1 MYLCYID
8 ESGTPE
14 IPGNTSHFVLAGISI
29 PIWHWRNTDRS
40 ISTILTRYDLG
51 DEEFHAGWIL
61 RRYLEQSRIPD
72 FENLSRT
79 QRRAAVE
86 RERNICLLQL
96 QKSNRSKAYRQMKKT
111 YAHERPYIHLTLAER
126 QNVAREIADSVSD
139 WRSARLFAE
148 CIDKTHFDPIRI
160 GCTADEQAFEQ
171 IVSRFEQY
179 VESTDEPGDRRFGLL
194 VHDNNATVARKH
206 TDLMR
211 RFHQRGTLW
220 TRIERLIETPLFVD
234 SRLTR
239 MVQIADLC
247 AYALRRYLEN
257 QESDLFGRLFPRAHR
272 IQNRVVGVRHYTGAS
287 CTCEIC
293 RSHRIALQPAPRQNT
308 GPLPAEP

>member
-1 MYLCYID
+1 MYLCYVD

-40 ISTILTRYDLG
+40 ISTILIRYGLG
-51 DEEFHAGWIL
+51 SEELHAGWLL
-61 RRYLEQSRIPD
+61 RKYLEQSRIPD
-72 FENLSRT
+72 FENLSWT

-86 RERNICLLQL
+86 RERNIYLLKL
-96 QKSNRSKAYRQMKKT
+96 QQGHRGKAYQQAKKT

-126 QNVAREIADSVSD
+126 QNVAREIADSVSG
-139 WRSARLFAE
+139 WGSARLFAE
-148 CIDKTHFDPIRI
+148 CIDKIHFDPVRT

-179 VESTDEPGDRRFGLL
+179 VESEDQPGDRRFGLL

-234 SRLTR
+234 SKLTM

-247 AYALRRYLEN
+247 AHALRRYLEN
-257 QESDLFGRLFPRAHR
+257 QEPDIFNRVFLRAHR
-272 IQNRVVGVRHYTGAS
+272 IQNRVVGVRHYTGLNCA
-287 CTCEIC
+287 CEIC
-293 RSHRIALQPAPRQNT
+293 RAHRPAIQLAPPET
-308 GPLPAEP
+308 AASLPTDS

>member
-1 MYLCYID
+1 MYLCYVD

-14 IPGNTSHFVLAGISI
+14 LPGNTSHFVLAGISI
-29 PIWHWRNTDRS
+29 PIWHWRNTDRC
-40 ISTILTRYDLG
+40 ISTILTRYGLG
-51 DEEFHAGWIL
+51 SEELHTGWLL
-61 RRYLEQSRIPD
+61 RKYLEQSRIPD
-72 FENLSRT
+72 FENLNWV

-86 RERNICLLQL
+86 RQRNIYLLRL
-96 QKSNRSKAYRQMKKT
+96 QTSNRSKAYQQAKKT

-126 QNVAREIADSVSD
+126 QDVAREIADSISG
-139 WRSARLFAE
+139 WGSARLFAE
-148 CIDKTHFDPIRI
+148 CIDKTYFDPVRI

-194 VHDNNATVARKH
+194 VHDNNPTVARKH
-206 TDLMR
+206 TELMR

-234 SRLTR
+234 SKLTR

-247 AYALRRYLEN
+247 AYSLRRYLEN
-257 QESDLFGRLFPRAHR
+257 QEPEIFSRVFLRAHR
-272 IQNRVVGVRHYTGAS
+272 IQNRVVGIRHFTGAN
-287 CTCEIC
+287 CGCDIC
-293 RSHRIALQPAPRQNT
+293 RAHRPVPPENAAPPPV
-308 GPLPAEP
+308 GS

>member
-1 MYLCYID
+1 
-8 ESGTPE
+8 
-14 IPGNTSHFVLAGISI
+14 
-29 PIWHWRNTDRS
+29 
-40 ISTILTRYDLG
+40 LTRYGLG
-51 DEEFHAGWIL
+51 DEEFHAAWIL
-61 RRYLEQSRIPD
+61 RTYLEQSRIPD
-72 FENLSRT
+72 FENLSWT
-79 QRRAAVE
+79 LRRAAVE
-86 RERNICLLQL
+86 RERTIRLLQL
-96 QKSNRSKAYRQMKKT
+96 QKSNRSKEYHRIKKT

-126 QNVAREIADSVSD
+126 RNIAREIADSISG
-139 WRSARLFAE
+139 WGSARLFAE
-148 CIDKTHFDPIRI
+148 CIDKTHFDPIRT

-234 SRLTR
+234 SGLTR

-247 AYALRRYLEN
+247 AYGLRRYVEN
-257 QESDLFGRLFPRAHR
+257 QESDIFNRVFPRAHR
-272 IQNRVVGVRHYTGAS
+272 IQNRVVGIRHFTGAD
-287 CTCEIC
+287 CACEIC
-293 RSHRIALQPAPRQNT
+293 RAHRPPVQPAPLENT
-308 GPLPAEP
+308 APLPAAP

>member
-1 MYLCYID
+1 MYLCYVD

-14 IPGNTSHFVLAGISI
+14 LPGNTSHFVLAGVSI
-29 PIWHWRNTDRS
+29 PIWHWRNTDRAVS
-40 ISTILTRYDLG
+40 AILIRYGLG
-51 DEEFHAGWIL
+51 SEELHTAWLL
-61 RRYLEQSRIPD
+61 RKYLEQSRIPD
-72 FENLSRT
+72 FADLNWV

-86 RERNICLLQL
+86 RERNINLLQL
-96 QKSNRSKAYRQMKKT
+96 QRGNRSKAYQQARKT

-126 QNVAREIADSVSD
+126 HAAVCEIADAVSGWGSV
-139 WRSARLFAE
+139 RLFAE
-148 CIDKTHFDPIRI
+148 CIDKTHFDPIRT

-179 VESTDEPGDRRFGLL
+179 VESTDEPGERRFGLL
-194 VHDNNATVARKH
+194 VHDNNETVARKH

-234 SRLTR
+234 SKLTR

-257 QESDLFGRLFPRAHR
+257 QETDIFNRIFVRAHR
-272 IQNRVVGVRHYTGAS
+272 IQNRVVGIRHYTGPN
-287 CTCEIC
+287 CPCEIC
-293 RSHRIALQPAPRQNT
+293 RAHRPAIQLAPPENAVPPPT
-308 GPLPAEP
+308 GP